1 MKYFSTFSLELN
13 KIESCIETKVVSLST
28 LYFYLLGISIFKKDA
43 LLFINKYMYVP
54 APESIF

>member
-1 MKYFSTFSLELN
+1 M
-13 KIESCIETKVVSLST
+13 SCIETKVVSLST

-54 APESIF
+54 APENIF